1 MNPDILNAWAI
12 KHHVGFDALAELRQL
27 YGHVPQVSTE
37 VVPLSRGKGETFV
50 QSQVRLAA
58 PAHGVMLY
66 RNNVGAIKDER
77 GVPVRYGLANDTAAL
92 NKVVK
97 SADLIGWRTVDVRDL
112 ETGAPIQIAQFVS
125 VECKKPEWPG
135 YNPSDEHERAQQRW
149 LEMVVGAGGF
159 AVFANGPQIEGLI
172 K

>member
-1 MNPDILNAWAI
+1 MTIDILNAWAI
-12 KHHVGFDALAELRQL
+12 KHHVGFDALAELRQM
-27 YGHVPQVSTE
+27 YGHQPELESE

-58 PAHGVMLY
+58 PAQGIVLY

-97 SADLIGWRTVDVRDL
+97 SADLIGYRTVWVRNM
-112 ETGAPIQIAQFVS
+112 ETGEPMQIAQFVS
-125 VECKKPEWPG
+125 VECKKPEWDG

-149 LEMVVGAGGF
+149 LEMINAAGGF
-159 AVFANGPQIEGLI
+159 AVFANSPRIKGLI
-172 K
+172 E